1 MRRRPPGSARPGR
14 LGAWRRGLLLAL
26 LVAALALAISSDT
39 LHSILLRLLTA
50 AGAIIEAHPIWGAS
64 LFVLLSALSAM
75 VAFLSTAV
83 IVPVAVYTWG
93 EPLSL
98 LLLWTGWALGGIFSY
113 GIGRSLGRQVVT
125 ALTSGAAL
133 AYGDRISRN
142 APFGLVLLF
151 QLGLPSEIPGYVLGL
166 LRYEFAKY
174 VLALGLAELPYAVA
188 TVYLGAS
195 VLERDIPVLL
205 GLGAAVALLST
216 WAFYTLHKR
225 LSADR

>member
-1 MRRRPPGSARPGR
+1 MRAFVRPRPIR
-14 LGAWRRGLLLAL
+14 LGAWRRALLLAL
-26 LVAALALAISSDT
+26 LVAALALVTSSDT

-50 AGAIIEAHPIWGAS
+50 AEAIIAAHPIWGAS

-75 VAFLSTAV
+75 LAFLSTAV

-98 LLLWTGWALGGIFSY
+98 LLLWTGWALGGICSY

-133 AYGDRISRN
+133 AYGDQISRK
-142 APFGLVLLF
+142 APFGLVFLF

-166 LRYEFAKY
+166 VRYQFSKY

-195 VLERDIPVLL
+195 ILERRIPVLL

-216 WAFYTLHKR
+216 WAFHTLHKR
-225 LSADR
+225 LSTDQ